1 MIVGFLSVAHD
12 LTNSIVAEDTVFFWA
27 VAIEDSVGCFRNQ
40 RYILDWNIF
49 KRRKTLTECEE
60 TSMLT

>member
-40 RYILDWNIF
+40 RYILD
-49 KRRKTLTECEE
+49 
-60 TSMLT
+60 